1 MRLHGRFRRQPSNGD
16 SSHSMGIDSR
26 TISSPKAVKTGK
38 SPEIRG
44 TAKIGT
50 AFAMQSASARGDA
63 RSHRE
68 RQKMDSETNHLF
80 RNRARS
86 EGRRVGKEWI
96 SPCRLRWVP
105 Y

>member
-1 MRLHGRFRRQPSNGD
+1 MECRRVLFRSRFRRQPSNGD

-63 RSHRE
+63 RSQRE
-68 RQKMDSETNHLF
+68 RQKMDSETTNLF
-80 RNRARS
+80 R
-86 EGRRVGKEWI
+86 RRDTLDRK
-96 SPCRLRWVP
+96 STRLNSSH
-105 Y
+105 